1 MSEIRMVH
9 ISRFLICLVCIMF
22 PFCFIKHGIIYVCLS
37 DCSGLSHLQW
47 KLAEHLGA
55 LNFYKVLFNVPG
67 LRQSQT
73 DWAMGG

>member
-37 DCSGLSHLQW
+37 DCRGLSPLQW
-47 KLAEHLGA
+47 KLAE
-55 LNFYKVLFNVPG
+55 K
-67 LRQSQT
+67 
-73 DWAMGG
+73 